1 MFLSKP
7 EIVENIKKNSGNKLF
22 DLVEC
27 RVKTENKYNLYIFT
41 IILDDQKKLEEVWK
55 EICGDIAIYF
65 QTELER
71 DIEIWNIY
79 VLFLVEGNVDSQ
91 TRYLIE
97 QNKYSSRKLVIE
109 DVKRPIDKEK
119 IESIINE
126 KLFNLNINYA
136 SSKSYKNVSISS
148 TLETKYGTLFKV
160 IKNNAKDKPAVL
172 LTKYL
177 ELLKNEF

>member
-1 MFLSKP
+1 MFVSKP
-7 EIVENIKKNSGNKLF
+7 EIINNIKKDSGNNLF

-27 RVKTENKYNLYIFT
+27 RVKTEDKYNLYIFT
-41 IILDDQKKLEEVWK
+41 IILDDQKKLVDVWK

-65 QTELER
+65 QTDLER
-71 DIEIWNIY
+71 NIEIWNIY
-79 VLFLVEGNVDSQ
+79 VLFLVEGSVDSQ

-109 DVKRPIDKEK
+109 DVKSPVDKRKID
-119 IESIINE
+119 SIINE
-126 KLFNLNINYA
+126 KLFNLNINYT
-136 SSKSYKNVSISS
+136 SRTSYKNEPLSKS
-148 TLETKYGTLFKV
+148 LETKYGTLFKV
-160 IKNNAKDKPAVL
+160 IKNNHREKPAVL

>member
-91 TRYLIE
+91 TRILQE
-97 QNKYSSRKLVIE
+97 N
-109 DVKRPIDKEK
+109 
-119 IESIINE
+119 
-126 KLFNLNINYA
+126 
-136 SSKSYKNVSISS
+136 
-148 TLETKYGTLFKV
+148 
-160 IKNNAKDKPAVL
+160 
-172 LTKYL
+172 
-177 ELLKNEF
+177 